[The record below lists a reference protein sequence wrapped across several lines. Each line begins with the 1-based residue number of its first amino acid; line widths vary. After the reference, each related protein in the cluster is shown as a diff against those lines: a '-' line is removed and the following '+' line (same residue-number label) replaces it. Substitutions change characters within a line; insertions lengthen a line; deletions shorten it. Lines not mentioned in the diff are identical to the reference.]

1 MAESDSDRQARLEAL
16 EQKLASKRKSDAPR
30 RHQEEHYSQA
40 QMAWRM
46 VIEIVAGLSI
56 GFGMGFGL
64 DALLGTSP
72 WLMIIF
78 TLLGVWAGIV
88 TMIRSAKEMTE
99 GLDTETKREGD

>member
-16 EQKLASKRKSDAPR
+16 EQKLASKRKGDAPK

-72 WLMIIF
+72 WLMIIASISS
-78 TLLGVWAGIV
+78 GSC
-88 TMIRSAKEMTE
+88 SASSATRPSSPNC
-99 GLDTETKREGD
+99 T